1 MTDPAE
7 GLTSFQAAL
16 DADIVTL
23 QKGALDPNIHVH
35 LDHPAGSPRFTYV
48 RLKGKTVTSL
58 VMLVPVDH
66 LDGLPCFQ
74 MGCAVPE
81 KFRGQGLAQCT
92 MLAALAELE
101 AGLGRNGVSAF
112 YVEAVVGIDNEPSKR
127 IAEKVLSS
135 NPEQVTD
142 KFSGQPAYHYVKRIG
157 TKA

>member
-1 MTDPAE
+1 MALSARELALLSNTDVLGYIQAENAKREAQAKAE
-7 GLTSFQAAL
+7 GWDVWSLTCESF
-16 DADIVTL
+16 ADKFTNVYEL
-23 QKGALDPNIHVH
+23 ELMFARSLFSDVYKSARY
-35 LDHPAGSPRFTYV
+35 SRPRFDYSDLT
-48 RLKGKTVTSL
+48 
-58 VMLVPVDH
+58 
-66 LDGLPCFQ
+66 
-74 MGCAVPE
+74 
-81 KFRGQGLAQCT
+81 
-92 MLAALAELE
+92 LAELE